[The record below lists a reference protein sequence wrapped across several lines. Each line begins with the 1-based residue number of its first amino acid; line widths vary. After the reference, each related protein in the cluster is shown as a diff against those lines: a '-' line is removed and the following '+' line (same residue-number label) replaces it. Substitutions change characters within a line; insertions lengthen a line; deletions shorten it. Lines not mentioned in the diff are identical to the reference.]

1 MRESADVMH
10 NALPILATLPVMVG
24 EDPPST
30 APGKRV
36 HTALSILA
44 PLPVVV
50 GEGPP
55 SKAPGRRV
63 RQGQGGAAMF
73 ASAEQHSH
81 G

>member
-1 MRESADVMH
+1 MRESADVMQT
-10 NALPILATLPVMVG
+10 ALPILAPLPVMVG

-36 HTALSILA
+36 HTALPTLA
-44 PLPVVV
+44 PLFVMM

-55 SKAPGRRV
+55 STAPGKRV
-63 RQGQGGAAMF
+63 RKGQGGAAMF

>member
-10 NALPILATLPVMVG
+10 TALPILATLPVMVG

-36 HTALSILA
+36 R
-44 PLPVVV
+44 
-50 GEGPP
+50 
-55 SKAPGRRV
+55 K
-63 RQGQGGAAMF
+63 GQGGAAMF

>member
-10 NALPILATLPVMVG
+10 TALPILALPVMVGGPIRLPVSATALPVMVG

-36 HTALSILA
+36 R
-44 PLPVVV
+44 
-50 GEGPP
+50 
-55 SKAPGRRV
+55 K
-63 RQGQGGAAMF
+63 GQGGAAMF